1 SVTLSDEEARRR
13 GTQKVVLER
22 RSPPTFDVLVEL
34 QTRHRLV
41 IHEDVAAAVDA
52 HLRGRPLPVEI
63 RYRSEDGQII
73 IETQQPTVAQDTRNG
88 RRGSSVTPFQP
99 DRTGAS
105 RRDDRGGSDRMERME
120 RRDFGRG
127 TTAPAPTPRAEQPEP
142 VNEPGGTGGNKPL
155 QTLHVYAYGVARN
168 RLMQAAKRM
177 HVPLIVE
184 DEFGSAQAIVTLKN
198 YYRRRPKLI
207 VDAERRGI
215 PIHVLRANTVTQ
227 MEDFIVDVFQLEAT
241 DRDPFDEAIHE
252 TEAAIERIRSG
263 ARSVD
268 LTPNIPPI
276 RRMQHDMAREA
287 KLVSHSYG
295 REPRRRV
302 RIFRD
307 GTNP

>member
-1 SVTLSDEEARRR
+1 MPICVVARCLSRFA
-13 GTQKVVLER
+13 TATK
-22 RSPPTFDVLVEL
+22 T
-34 QTRHRLV
+34 
-41 IHEDVAAAVDA
+41 
-52 HLRGRPLPVEI
+52 VEI
-63 RYRSEDGQII
+63 V
-73 IETQQPTVAQDTRNG
+73 IETQQPTVAQNERNG
-88 RRGSSVTPFQP
+88 RRGSTATPFQP
-99 DRTGAS
+99 DRTGVA
-105 RRDDRGGSDRMERME
+105 RREDRGGTERVDRSE
-120 RRDFGRG
+120 RRDFGRS
-127 TTAPAPTPRAEQPEP
+127 TPSEAPAPRTEQPEP
-142 VNEPGGTGGNKPL
+142 VSESGSRKPL

-184 DEFGSAQAIVTLKN
+184 DEFGSAQAILTLKN

-241 DRDPFDEAIHE
+241 DRDPFEEAIHE

-268 LTPNIPPI
+268 LSPAIQPV